1 MNTIW
6 KFLSGKKTTIA
17 AFLNLTALWV
27 SQKSWIDQND
37 LLFISGVITVWTGV
51 AVGHKMMKG
60 GKK

>member
-6 KFLSGKKTTIA
+6 KFMSGKKTTNA

-37 LLFISGVITVWTGV
+37 LLFISGAITVWTGV